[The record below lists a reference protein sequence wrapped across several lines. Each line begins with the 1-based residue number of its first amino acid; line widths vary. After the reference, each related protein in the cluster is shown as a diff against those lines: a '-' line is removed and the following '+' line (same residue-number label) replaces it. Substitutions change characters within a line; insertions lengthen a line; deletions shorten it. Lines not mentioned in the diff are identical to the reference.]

1 MALIFTTTGYTLG
14 NTGVG
19 VGLAHGLGVTPDV
32 VIFVP
37 RATTA
42 TGGASLISKDTTTI
56 TIAAYGVAAGLFD
69 VHAIKY
75 HSIIQ

>member
-1 MALIFTTTGYTLG
+1 MALIFTTTNYTLG
-14 NTGVG
+14 ATGVG

-42 TGGASLISKDTTTI
+42 TGGGSLISANTTTI
-56 TIAAYGVAAGLFD
+56 TVCAYGVGAGLFD
-69 VHAIKY
+69 IQAIKH
-75 HSIIQ
+75 HSIVQ